1 MINDNLRKFEDC
13 HVLLPKILLQLKND
27 GRNKFLWRSSAKKK
41 FEKERDIIISGISEK
56 QTSTFIV

>member
-13 HVLLPKILLQLKND
+13 HVLLQLKND